1 MPRSGV
7 RARSTTTD
15 PEALLY
21 AFDDGTLGDI
31 NSRAAA
37 GGVTRQLI
45 TSSNSFLVAI
55 CLRLAAGLYSTN
67 GTAGRVSGRPAAVR
81 LHCER
86 PRMRSC
92 ALVTGDTQF
101 ILAAA
106 SSNRRAECRFIVAM
120 LGLTACTGASQP
132 DAARANCNAA
142 TRRYVVLHGYRERLF
157 GAAVHNAGQ
166 SAGRC
171 RAVKRPAVPL
181 DRSLTRRAARLGIG
195 GAAKLR
201 RATGGRVPSSGAR
214 CGPHGPLL
222 LPKPSFQ
229 NDLRAW
235 LPCGRNHRGPS

>member
-7 RARSTTTD
+7 RARSTTTG

-21 AFDDGTLGDI
+21 TFDDGTLGDI

-45 TSSNSFLVAI
+45 TSSNSFLVGI
-55 CLRLAAGLYSTN
+55 CLRLAADLYSTN
-67 GTAGRVSGRPAAVR
+67 GAAGRVSGRPVAVR

-120 LGLTACTGASQP
+120 LGLTACTGAPASQMP
-132 DAARANCNAA
+132 LGQTVTRPLGAMLFCTDTANDCS
-142 TRRYVVLHGYRERLF
+142 E
-157 GAAVHNAGQ
+157 Q
-166 SAGRC
+166 
-171 RAVKRPAVPL
+171 
-181 DRSLTRRAARLGIG
+181 RSTM
-195 GAAKLR
+195 
-201 RATGGRVPSSGAR
+201 
-214 CGPHGPLL
+214 
-222 LPKPSFQ
+222 Q
-229 NDLRAW
+229 DNLRADVV
-235 LPCGRNHRGPS
+235 R